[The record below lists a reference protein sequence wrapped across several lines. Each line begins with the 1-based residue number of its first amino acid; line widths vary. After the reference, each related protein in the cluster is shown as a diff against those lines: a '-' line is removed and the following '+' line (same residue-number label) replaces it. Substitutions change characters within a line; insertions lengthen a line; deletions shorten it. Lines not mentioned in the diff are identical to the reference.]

1 MPLRPQ
7 DLARD
12 LERGLKPVYLVSG
25 DETLLVQEAC
35 DQMIAAARA
44 NGFDERVL
52 IQVEAGFQMA
62 RADRS
67 RRTRCRCSRSVG
79 CSMCAC
85 RPSTSTKTRS
95 RRCSRIS
102 RVRRKTPLLLLRTER
117 PRHAS
122 AQCRVVQE
130 DRVGRRALC
139 SYGRSAPRNC
149 RAGLRSAARRV
160 GLEISSDALSYLA
173 NSVEGNLLAAAQEI
187 EKLAL
192 SGLPQPITLAALTSA
207 VADAAHYDAFDLV
220 DAALEGEARRVRH
233 IVWVLRAEGVAVL
246 AVLGS
251 LTVQL
256 RRFLNDDVRGMPQA
270 KERAMRSAA
279 KRLRKRDIEDLI
291 AQAARID
298 QQVKGAAAGDPWQTL
313 EVCRVASRR
322 RCRCRLARDRL
333 RRS

>member
-12 LERGLKPVYLVSG
+12 LERGLKSVYLVSG

-35 DQMIAAARA
+35 DQVIAATRA

-52 IQVEAGFQMA
+52 MQVEAGFKWHELTEQANTMSLFA
-62 RADRS
+62 Q
-67 RRTRCRCSRSVG
+67 RRLLDV
-79 CSMCAC
+79 
-85 RPSTSTKTRS
+85 
-95 RRCSRIS
+95 
-102 RVRRKTPLLLLRTER
+102 RVPAKNFDKDAVETLLAYLASPPQDTILLLRTER
-117 PRHAS
+117 LDTR
-122 AQCRVVQE
+122 Q
-130 DRVGRRALC
+130 
-139 SYGRSAPRNC
+139 
-149 RAGLRSAARRV
+149 RSAAWFKKIESVGAVVLVWPIGPKELPGWLSQRARRV
-160 GLEISSDALSYLA
+160 KLEISSDALSYLA

-207 VADAAHYDAFDLV
+207 VADSAHYDAFDLV

-256 RRFLNDDVRGMPQA
+256 RRFLNGDVRGMPQA

-279 KRLRKRDIEDLI
+279 KRLRKRDIEGLI

-298 QQVKGAAAGDPWQTL
+298 QQVKGAAPGDPWETL
-313 EVCRVASRR
+313 EYVAL
-322 RCRCRLARDRL
+322 RLAGVSGVDWL
-333 RRS
+333 ATAS

>member
-12 LERGLKPVYLVSG
+12 LERGLRLVYLVSG

-35 DQMIAAARA
+35 DQVIAATRA

-52 IQVEAGFQMA
+52 IQVEAGFKWHELTEQANTMSLFA
-62 RADRS
+62 Q
-67 RRTRCRCSRSVG
+67 RRLLDV
-79 CSMCAC
+79 
-85 RPSTSTKTRS
+85 
-95 RRCSRIS
+95 
-102 RVRRKTPLLLLRTER
+102 RVPAKHFDKDAVETLLAYLASPPQDTTLLLRTER
-117 PRHAS
+117 LDSRQRGAAWFKKIES
-122 AQCRVVQE
+122 VGAVVLVWPIGPKELPGWLSQ
-130 DRVGRRALC
+130 R
-139 SYGRSAPRNC
+139 
-149 RAGLRSAARRV
+149 ARRV

-173 NSVEGNLLAAAQEI
+173 NSVEGNLLAASQEI

-279 KRLRKRDIEDLI
+279 KRLRKRDIEGLI

-298 QQVKGAAAGDPWQTL
+298 QQVKGAAPGDPWETL
-313 EVCRVASRR
+313 EYVAL
-322 RCRCRLARDRL
+322 RLAGVAGVDWL
-333 RRS
+333 ATAS

>member
-35 DQMIAAARA
+35 DQVIAATRA

-52 IQVEAGFQMA
+52 MQVETGFKWHELTEQANTMSLFA
-62 RADRS
+62 Q
-67 RRTRCRCSRSVG
+67 RRLLDV
-79 CSMCAC
+79 
-85 RPSTSTKTRS
+85 
-95 RRCSRIS
+95 
-102 RVRRKTPLLLLRTER
+102 RVPAKNFDKDAVETLLAYLASPPQDTMLLLRTER
-117 PRHAS
+117 LDTRQRGAAWFKKIES
-122 AQCRVVQE
+122 VGAVVLVWPIGPKELPGWLSQ
-130 DRVGRRALC
+130 R
-139 SYGRSAPRNC
+139 
-149 RAGLRSAARRV
+149 ARRV
-160 GLEISSDALSYLA
+160 GLEISSDALGYLA

-298 QQVKGAAAGDPWQTL
+298 QQVKGAAPGDPWETL
-313 EVCRVASRR
+313 EYVAL
-322 RCRCRLARDRL
+322 RLAGVAGVDWL
-333 RRS
+333 ATAS